1 MNPYQPPIPDHY
13 HEMSDTELAKRIA
26 ARRAQLSDDLLI
38 LGHHY
43 QQDDV
48 IQHADLIGD
57 SLKLSRC
64 AAEVARKGGTKYIV
78 FCGVRFMAETADIL
92 TDDDVTVILPD
103 LGAGCPMA
111 DMADYEDVVDAWASI
126 HSVLGHNGNSR
137 VIPVAYVNCSAAV
150 KAFVG
155 ERAGSCCT
163 STNAPQIFSW
173 ALAGGTHPA
182 ATNEQIKV
190 LFLPDQHLGRNTISK
205 IGLLTE
211 SEQAAGR
218 GLSATA
224 VWDPKLERGGLS
236 EQQLRDAKVLLWAGH
251 CTVHMRFQVEHVD
264 GARREFAGQGG
275 VTVIVHPECRK
286 EVVDKADDA
295 GSTEYI
301 IRRIEEAK
309 PGSNWVVGTEVHLVN
324 RLALRAASRG
334 VNVRLLGESLCLCVM
349 MFRINQQHLL
359 WTLDNLAQG
368 RLVNRI
374 RVCPTIKV
382 PARRALERMLTD
394 NGHAPS
400 VRRTA
405 S

>member
-1 MNPYQPPIPDHY
+1 M
-13 HEMSDTELAKRIA
+13 
-26 ARRAQLSDDLLI
+26 
-38 LGHHY
+38 
-43 QQDDV
+43 
-48 IQHADLIGD
+48 
-57 SLKLSRC
+57 
-64 AAEVARKGGTKYIV
+64 
-78 FCGVRFMAETADIL
+78 
-92 TDDDVTVILPD
+92 
-103 LGAGCPMA
+103 
-111 DMADYEDVVDAWASI
+111 
-126 HSVLGHNGNSR
+126 
-137 VIPVAYVNCSAAV
+137 
-150 KAFVG
+150 
-155 ERAGSCCT
+155 
-163 STNAPQIFSW
+163 
-173 ALAGGTHPA
+173 
-182 ATNEQIKV
+182 
-190 LFLPDQHLGRNTISK
+190 
-205 IGLLTE
+205 
-211 SEQAAGR
+211 
-218 GLSATA
+218 
-224 VWDPKLERGGLS
+224 
-236 EQQLRDAKVLLWAGH
+236 LLWAGY
-251 CTVHMRFQVEHVD
+251 CTVHMRFQTEHVD
-264 GARREFAGQGG
+264 RARREFARQGG

-368 RLVNRI
+368 RVVNRI
-374 RVCPTIKV
+374 RVHPTIKV